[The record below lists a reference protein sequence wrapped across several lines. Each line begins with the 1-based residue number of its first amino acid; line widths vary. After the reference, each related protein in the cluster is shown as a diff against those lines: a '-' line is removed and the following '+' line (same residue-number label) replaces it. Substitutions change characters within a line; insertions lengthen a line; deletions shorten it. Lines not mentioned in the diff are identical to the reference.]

1 MLDAPD
7 VRTAIDMMYAKVQ
20 AVEASDLPE
29 YQLFEVLDKY
39 KYILVS
45 QKPVSIPSKSE
56 EKKPPR
62 WKIYHSYHDVEEVA

>member
-7 VRTAIDMMYAKVQ
+7 VRTAIDLMYAKVQ
-20 AVEASDLPE
+20 AVQASDLPE

-45 QKPVSIPSKSE
+45 QKPVSIPSNGE